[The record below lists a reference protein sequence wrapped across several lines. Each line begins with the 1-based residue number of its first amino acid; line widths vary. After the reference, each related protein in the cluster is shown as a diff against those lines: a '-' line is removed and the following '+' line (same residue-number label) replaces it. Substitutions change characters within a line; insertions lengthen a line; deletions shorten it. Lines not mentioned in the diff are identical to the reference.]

1 MLCKQLVCISSTFSS
16 FIYVIGVCTLAR
28 SFLFAR
34 LSLAMFLL
42 DYFFYWNDMSER
54 TFATDCVYTY
64 ECEKE
69 NKTKQNETIDRQ
81 STRYF
86 SFEISFVFFFRL
98 QFVRFDL
105 FAFAL
110 ARWLLSRWWMPNV
123 FGPCVFKCK
132 RETYHHHLHIIP
144 FDIWLKIVYVHEKC
158 DQRNE
163 RK

>member
-1 MLCKQLVCISSTFSS
+1 MYIIDIFFFHLCNR
-16 FIYVIGVCTLAR
+16 GVYAR
-28 SFLFAR
+28 SFIPLRPSVSRNVFAG
-34 LSLAMFLL
+34 LFLL
-42 DYFFYWNDMSER
+42 LKWHVRAHICYWLRIYIWMR
-54 TFATDCVYTY
+54 
-64 ECEKE
+64 KGKQ
-69 NKTKQNETIDRQ
+69 NKTKRNDRQ
-81 STRYF
+81 TINAILFFRN
-86 SFEISFVFFFRL
+86 FVCFFFRL